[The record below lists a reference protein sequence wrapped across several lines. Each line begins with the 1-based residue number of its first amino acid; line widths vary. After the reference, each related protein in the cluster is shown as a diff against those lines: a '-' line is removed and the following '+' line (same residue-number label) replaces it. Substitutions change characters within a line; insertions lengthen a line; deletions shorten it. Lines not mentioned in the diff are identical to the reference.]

1 MKPAMEN
8 RDPALCR
15 AFVKRA
21 RELFQDNPRAKHSW
35 SVDADEDHC
44 ILDIPEQAAEGFSV
58 TVQAFA
64 DEIILSAGGAH
75 CHFDAKAGIE
85 SCVETVLGLVRDLLS
100 PQMRVRELRSNNRP
114 YRWYIEVWNG
124 EQWLAEEEYGYFFWN
139 YFGRKAERHYQN
151 HVLKSRL
158 ISD

>member
-1 MKPAMEN
+1 MEN

-21 RELFQDNPRAKHSW
+21 KELFQDNPRAKHSW

-44 ILDIPEQAAEGFSV
+44 ILDIPEQAPEGFSV

-114 YRWYIEVWNG
+114 YRWYIEVWTVSSG
-124 EQWLAEEEYGYFFWN
+124 WRRRSTATFSGTILEGKQSAITKTTF
-139 YFGRKAERHYQN
+139 
-151 HVLKSRL
+151 
-158 ISD
+158 